1 MTASPAKQPDDST
14 GQAHYL
20 APKRTPTVD
29 PDEFAKA
36 LVLIAETIHQTKGQK
51 SKTKRPTNRT
61 KSQKGGTS

>member
-20 APKRTPTVD
+20 APQWTPAVD

-51 SKTKRPTNRT
+51 SKTKGQARHT
-61 KSQKGGTS
+61 KSKKGDSS

>member
-1 MTASPAKQPDDST
+1 MTASPAKQPDGST
-14 GQAHYL
+14 GRAHYL
-20 APKRTPTVD
+20 VPKRTPTVD

-51 SKTKRPTNRT
+51 SKTKGQARHT